1 MADSLSK
8 EDLSHTISMAATPG
22 ILSLISV
29 LCPYIIFSFSAFE
42 IYIKKKIHIKNLS
55 KSGNW
60 WDPTETSCHNWLG
73 RTWGFGNVCTDLG
86 CQASASFTDEK
97 GKQDGRVES
106 AVVWVCG
113 GKLALSSERRL
124 NNSERKIMQ
133 KESVPFNF
141 PWNWKYVA
149 FLLFFFSFKWYSY
162 FQCLLETF
170 DILAFGCS
178 EP

>member
-60 WDPTETSCHNWLG
+60 WDPTETSCHN
-73 RTWGFGNVCTDLG
+73 
-86 CQASASFTDEK
+86 
-97 GKQDGRVES
+97 
-106 AVVWVCG
+106 
-113 GKLALSSERRL
+113 
-124 NNSERKIMQ
+124 
-133 KESVPFNF
+133 
-141 PWNWKYVA
+141 
-149 FLLFFFSFKWYSY
+149 
-162 FQCLLETF
+162 
-170 DILAFGCS
+170 
-178 EP
+178 